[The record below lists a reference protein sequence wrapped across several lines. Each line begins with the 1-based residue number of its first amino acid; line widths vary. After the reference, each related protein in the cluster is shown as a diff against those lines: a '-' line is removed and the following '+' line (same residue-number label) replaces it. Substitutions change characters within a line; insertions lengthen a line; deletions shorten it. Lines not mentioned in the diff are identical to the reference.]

1 MSIGILKR
9 SGPDPVAGVW
19 AAWTPRRVAWWQSW
33 AIAVLATLS
42 VAEQYVIHILGRA
55 DLEDFLITFD
65 LDAESNLPTWY
76 SSIMLLVCS
85 VLLGMI
91 ASRTR
96 RLGGRFV
103 GHWRALSGLFALL
116 SLDEIAR
123 LHEHL
128 GRLHE
133 AWHTRG
139 LFYFAWV
146 IPGAAFV
153 ALVGVLF
160 LRFFLHLPAATR
172 WRVFWSGVVFVTGA
186 LVVEALG
193 GWRAET
199 MGMNNMTHSLIA
211 TVEEVMELAGVAGF
225 VVALLRYWGGL
236 GGNRNPAVAVAR
248 NDEAVASDDDTPDS
262 YLAAS

>member
-1 MSIGILKR
+1 M
-9 SGPDPVAGVW
+9 PVAEK
-19 AAWTPRRVAWWQSW
+19 AQRRIEHPETWTPRRVAWWQAC
-33 AIAVLATLS
+33 AIAILTVLS

-55 DLEDFLITFD
+55 DLEDFLIAVD

-76 SSIMLLVCS
+76 SSIALLACA
-85 VLLGMI
+85 VLLGRI
-91 ASRTR
+91 AAATR

-103 GHWRALSGLFALL
+103 GHWRALSVIFTFL

-128 GRLHE
+128 GRLQSVWDTH
-133 AWHTRG
+133 G

-146 IPGAAFV
+146 IPGSIAVAAF
-153 ALVGVLF
+153 ALAF
-160 LRFFLHLPAATR
+160 ARFVLHLPPATR
-172 WRVFWSGVVFVTGA
+172 WRFVGAGIVFVTGA

-211 TVEEVMELAGVAGF
+211 TVEEVLELAGVAWF
-225 VVALLRYWGGL
+225 LVTLLRHLDGL
-236 GGNRNPAVAVAR
+236 GRGPQAVDAAPADGAAAGGSEDTIAR
-248 NDEAVASDDDTPDS
+248 AG
-262 YLAAS
+262 